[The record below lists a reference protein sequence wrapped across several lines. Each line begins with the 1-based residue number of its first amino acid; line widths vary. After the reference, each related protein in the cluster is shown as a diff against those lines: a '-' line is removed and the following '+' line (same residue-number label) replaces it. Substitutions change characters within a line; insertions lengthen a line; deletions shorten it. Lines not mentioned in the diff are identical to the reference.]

1 MYSLT
6 PDNEVSVQG
15 AGGLTALH
23 GMGHFDSLLAELL
36 KSKSPRPPLLNTLPL
51 HQYCLDKEKP

>member
-15 AGGLTALH
+15 GLTALQ
-23 GMGHFDSLLAELL
+23 GMGHFDSLLVELL
-36 KSKSPRPPLLNTLPL
+36 KSKSPRSPLLNTLPL